1 MRKIGLALGGGGAKG
16 LCHIEFI
23 KVLDELKVKPA
34 VISGTSIGAI
44 VGAFY
49 AAGISG
55 VQMESIL
62 KKIKLKDLGK
72 MVDFSI
78 LNQSG
83 LIKGKGI
90 EDFFYKY
97 IPVSR
102 FDELQ
107 IPLKIVATDF
117 WNRSQVVFDSGELI
131 PAVRASMSVP
141 GIFKPVRIKNR
152 TLIDGGAVNPVP
164 YDIIRNE
171 CDILIAI
178 DVSGTKTPQKSST
191 MPTIFESVMGTFEI
205 MEATIV
211 KNKPIKAAPDIYVKP
226 ILKNIQIL
234 DFHRSKEIIQSV
246 KEDADYLGK
255 ELQKRMKKRFRLF

>member
-90 EDFFYKY
+90 
-97 IPVSR
+97 PVVGANPVTT
-102 FDELQ
+102 
-107 IPLKIVATDF
+107 II
-117 WNRSQVVFDSGELI
+117 WNR
-131 PAVRASMSVP
+131 A
-141 GIFKPVRIKNR
+141 
-152 TLIDGGAVNPVP
+152 
-164 YDIIRNE
+164 
-171 CDILIAI
+171 
-178 DVSGTKTPQKSST
+178 
-191 MPTIFESVMGTFEI
+191 
-205 MEATIV
+205 
-211 KNKPIKAAPDIYVKP
+211 
-226 ILKNIQIL
+226 
-234 DFHRSKEIIQSV
+234 
-246 KEDADYLGK
+246 
-255 ELQKRMKKRFRLF
+255 